1 MPGIPLATCF
11 AWSAC
16 IIISTLACAQ
26 ETEKCW
32 KMKMLSATL
41 FAACLTLILLVKDCS
56 PASADQSQSARQ
68 GFHQDLAWSPDGSK
82 ISFSWNG
89 EGNFE
94 IYAMQADG
102 SVVTKLTHDAA
113 SNRYATWSPDG
124 SRIAFA
130 SDHAAKDHVD
140 IYVMGADG
148 SNPIRLTHD
157 AGPNSFPSWS
167 KDGKKIAF
175 MSRRDGHWQIYVM
188 NADGSAQRSLTASK
202 ANDEN
207 PSFSP
212 DSKHVVFESN
222 RDGDRKDQLYS
233 VRLDGSDLQRLTHDD
248 ANNVFPSFSPDGKRI
263 LFGSG
268 RPGVPGDEN
277 KIYVMKKD
285 GKDLKE
291 LADRGFFARWSPQG
305 DRIAFI
311 VGHYPSTQIYIMK
324 ADGSEKKQ
332 LR

>member
-1 MPGIPLATCF
+1 
-11 AWSAC
+11 
-16 IIISTLACAQ
+16 
-26 ETEKCW
+26 
-32 KMKMLSATL
+32 MKMFSAAV
-41 FAACLTLILLVKDCS
+41 FATCLTLVLSAQDRS
-56 PASADQSQSARQ
+56 ASSANQSQNAQQ

-94 IYAMQADG
+94 IYVMQADG
-102 SVVTKLTHDAA
+102 SAVTNLTHDAA
-113 SNRYATWSPDG
+113 SDRYATWSPDG
-124 SRIAFA
+124 SKIAFA
-130 SDHAAKDHVD
+130 SDRAAKDHVD

-148 SNPIRLTHD
+148 SNPIRLTHE

-188 NADGSAQRSLTASK
+188 NADGSAQRKLTSSE

-212 DSKHVVFESN
+212 DSKHIIFESN
-222 RDGDRKDQLYS
+222 RNGDRKDQLYIIKI
-233 VRLDGSDLQRLTHDD
+233 DGSDLQRLTHNE
-248 ANNVFPSFSPDGKRI
+248 ANNVCPSFSVDGKWI

-268 RPGVPGDEN
+268 KPTVPGDEN
-277 KIYVMKKD
+277 KIYKMKKD
-285 GKDLKE
+285 GTGQEQVAEK
-291 LADRGFFARWSPQG
+291 GFFARWSPLG

-311 VGHYPSTQIYIMK
+311 AGHWPSSHIYIMK
-324 ADGSEKKQ
+324 VDGSEKKQ
-332 LR
+332 IR

>member
-1 MPGIPLATCF
+1 
-11 AWSAC
+11 
-16 IIISTLACAQ
+16 
-26 ETEKCW
+26 
-32 KMKMLSATL
+32 MLSVTV
-41 FAACLTLILLVKDCS
+41 FAACLTLVV
-56 PASADQSQSARQ
+56 PAQDRSASSANQSQSAQQ

-94 IYAMQADG
+94 IYVMQADG
-102 SVVTKLTHDAA
+102 SAVTNVTHDAA
-113 SNRYATWSPDG
+113 SDRYATWSPDG
-124 SRIAFA
+124 AKIAFA
-130 SDHAAKDHVD
+130 SDRAGKDQVD

-157 AGPNSFPSWS
+157 PGPNSFPSWS

-175 MSRRDGHWQIYVM
+175 MSKRDGHWQIYVM
-188 NADGSAQRSLTASK
+188 NADGSAQRKVTTSQ

-212 DSKHVVFESN
+212 DNKHIVFESN
-222 RDGDRKDQLYS
+222 RDGDRMDQLYS
-233 VRLDGSDLQRLTHDD
+233 VRIDGSGLRRLTHND
-248 ANNVFPSFSPDGKRI
+248 ANNVFPSFSPDGKWI
-263 LFGSG
+263 LFGSS
-268 RPGVPGDEN
+268 RPTVPGDEN
-277 KIYVMKKD
+277 KIYIMKKD
-285 GKDLKE
+285 GTGQITE
-291 LADRGFFARWSPQG
+291 QGFFARWSPRG

-311 VGHYPSTQIYIMK
+311 AGRYPSTNIYIMN